1 MRADAQHDHGHDE
14 HHHHDGPQ
22 GRHGCGQCAEGAT
35 ERAERLCRARGLQF
49 TPLRRDVLAVVAA
62 EGRPLGAYD
71 IAERMSGPGGRP
83 GNQQGGREGR
93 RVAAVSVY
101 RALDFLTEQG
111 LVHRIS
117 SRNAFVSCGHD
128 HGDGASLVFL
138 ICRQCGG
145 IDEMTAPAVERALDR
160 TLAQAG
166 FTPTSRI
173 LEVEGECGACRGRGE
188 REAPDPG

>member
-1 MRADAQHDHGHDE
+1 MRADAQHDHGHD
-14 HHHHDGPQ
+14 HAHSHDHRHDGPQ

-35 ERAERLCRARGLQF
+35 ERAERLCHERGLQF
-49 TPLRRDVLAVVAA
+49 TPLRRDVLTVVAA

-71 IAERMSGPGGRP
+71 IAERMSG
-83 GNQQGGREGR
+83 QGGR

-128 HGDGASLVFL
+128 HGAGASLVFL

-145 IDEMTAPAVERALDR
+145 IDEMTAPAVESALGA

-173 LEVEGECGACRGRGE
+173 LEVEGECGACRERGGAVGR
-188 REAPDPG
+188 

>member
-1 MRADAQHDHGHDE
+1 MRAYAQQDHGHD
-14 HHHHDGPQ
+14 HHHDGAD
-22 GRHGCGQCAEGAT
+22 GRHGCGRCAESAT
-35 ERAERLCRARGLQF
+35 ERAERLCQERGLQF

-71 IAERMSGPGGRP
+71 IAERMSG
-83 GNQQGGREGR
+83 QGR

-117 SRNAFVSCGHD
+117 SRNAFVSCEHD

-138 ICRQCGG
+138 ICRSCGG
-145 IDEMTAPAVERALDR
+145 IDEMTAPAVESALDA

-173 LEVEGECGACRGRGE
+173 LEVEGECGSCRE
-188 REAPDPG
+188 RRRREG